1 MVVLCEVSYQLKLN
15 DNVLATDY
23 SGAVFPGVIQGYTK
37 DDGLIKII
45 VAHDPETPN
54 LPESLKRLYQNDI
67 WVLAYYPP
75 EQVSPFK
82 K

>member
-1 MVVLCEVSYQLKLN
+1 MVVLCEVTYQLKLN

-23 SGAVFPGVIQGYTK
+23 SGSVFPGVIQGYTK
-37 DDGLIKII
+37 DDGQIKII
-45 VAHDPETPN
+45 VAHDPKTPN
-54 LPESLKRLYQNDI
+54 LPEVLMQLYKDDI

-75 EQVSPFK
+75 EQVSPYK